1 MLVNTVPLP
10 EVLNHSGKKPWE
22 VPYLDTMEM
31 WKFGDHKHYT
41 SLDLLAAIFDIP
53 TSKTEMD
60 GSMVNQVY
68 YEEKNLSKIAT
79 YCVGDV
85 VALAQLYLKL
95 KGMSLVDQ
103 RYIVEG

>member
-1 MLVNTVPLP
+1 
-10 EVLNHSGKKPWE
+10 
-22 VPYLDTMEM
+22 
-31 WKFGDHKHYT
+31 
-41 SLDLLAAIFDIP
+41 
-53 TSKTEMD
+53 
-60 GSMVNQVY
+60 MVNQVY